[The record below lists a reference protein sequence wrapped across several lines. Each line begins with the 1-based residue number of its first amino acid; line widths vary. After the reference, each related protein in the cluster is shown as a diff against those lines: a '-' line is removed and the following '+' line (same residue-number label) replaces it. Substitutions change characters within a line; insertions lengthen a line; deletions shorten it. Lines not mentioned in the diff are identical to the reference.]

1 MDDTLKLGT
10 SLQGAGTTSNGVLF
24 GTSNQVSPGLGNF
37 APNSA
42 GIPSLL
48 TQTVEGIVAGGIF
61 NLIDVTAADG
71 TVIRVPAFSALI
83 SLSKTNSDINIL
95 AAPRLLTLDNEEAQI
110 IVGSNV
116 PIITSRLTSG
126 ASSDLNQS
134 VSVERK
140 DVALTLRFTPQITE
154 GKLVRLKVF
163 QETTDIASNS
173 VGDVNQVGPT
183 FTKRLLQ
190 NTVVAQD
197 GKTVVLGGLIGNS
210 TQEVTTKVP
219 LFGDIPLLGWL
230 FKRKATVEK
239 KTNMLIFITPY
250 IIRDD
255 DDLIA
260 ITRNSHGAM
269 NRFQQAE
276 MKDALKKNRFASE
289 LMDGIAQQS
298 EVPPPQAEM
307 PGEFSIPPLTNP
319 ETLPNE

>member
-1 MDDTLKLGT
+1 M
-10 SLQGAGTTSNGVLF
+10 
-24 GTSNQVSPGLGNF
+24 
-37 APNSA
+37 
-42 GIPSLL
+42 

>member
-24 GTSNQVSPGLGNF
+24 GTSNQVSPGLGTF
-37 APNSA
+37 APTSE
-42 GIPSLL
+42 GIPNLL
-48 TQTVEGIVAGGIF
+48 TQTVEGIIAGGIF
-61 NLIDVTAADG
+61 NMIDITAADG
-71 TVIRVPAFSALI
+71 TVMQVPAFSALI
-83 SLSKTNSDINIL
+83 NLSKTNSDINIL

-110 IVGSNV
+110 IVGENV

-134 VSVERK
+134 VAVERK

-163 QETTDIASNS
+163 QETTDVAANS

-197 GKTVVLGGLIGNS
+197 GKTVVLGGLIGNA
-210 TQEVTTKVP
+210 TQEVITKVP
-219 LFGDIPLLGWL
+219 ILGDIPLLGWL
-230 FKRKATVEK
+230 FKRKSTVEK

-255 DDLIA
+255 EDLTA
-260 ITRNSHGAM
+260 ITSRSHGAM
-269 NRFQQAE
+269 NRFQQTE
-276 MKDALKKNRFASE
+276 MKESLKKNRFASE
-289 LMDGIAQQS
+289 MMDGIAQQGATAAAQP
-298 EVPPPQAEM
+298 E
-307 PGEFSIPPLTNP
+307 IPPLAVP
-319 ETLPNE
+319 ETSPHE